1 MALLSLTA
9 VGALNTSRVMY
20 VAESRPYA
28 RHGGG
33 PQAEAGKGSIPRTAA
48 GPYYPG
54 LWVAGG
60 MFWLRR
66 NRLVGS

>member
-33 PQAEAGKGSIPRTAA
+33 PQVEAGKGSIPRTAA
-48 GPYYPG
+48 AALAIRVSGSPG
-54 LWVAGG
+54 GCSG
-60 MFWLRR
+60 
-66 NRLVGS
+66 

>member
-20 VAESRPYA
+20 VAESRPQV

-33 PQAEAGKGSIPRTAA
+33 PQVGAGKGSTPRTAA
-48 GPYYPG
+48 AGLTIRVSGSPG
-54 LWVAGG
+54 GCSG
-60 MFWLRR
+60 
-66 NRLVGS
+66 

>member
-20 VAESRPYA
+20 VAESRLQV

-33 PQAEAGKGSIPRTAA
+33 SQAEAGKGWTPRTAA
-48 GPYYPG
+48 AALTIRASGSPG
-54 LWVAGG
+54 GCSG
-60 MFWLRR
+60 
-66 NRLVGS
+66 

>member
-33 PQAEAGKGSIPRTAA
+33 PQVGAGKGSTPRTAA
-48 GPYYPG
+48 AA
-54 LWVAGG
+54 LTTRVS
-60 MFWLRR
+60 
-66 NRLVGS
+66 GS